1 MLDLYEELKVIIAAL
16 ENRGIEYALCGG
28 LAMAVHSFPRATV
41 DIDLLIRAEDLDE
54 IKSIARNLEYTIE
67 AQPMT
72 FAKGAVE
79 IRRISKID
87 KDTGF
92 VLSLDMLLVTPATEA
107 AWNSRTKF
115 SWRNQVINVVSR
127 EGLIALKLLRN
138 SGQDQDD
145 IRNLQRVEDES

>member
-1 MLDLYEELKVIIAAL
+1 MLDLYEELKAIIAAL
-16 ENRGIEYALCGG
+16 ENRGIDYALCGG

-41 DIDLLIRAEDLDE
+41 DIDLLIRAEDLEE
-54 IKSIARNLEYTIE
+54 IKSIARSLGYTIE

-92 VLSLDMLLVTPATEA
+92 VLSLDMLFVTPATEA

-145 IRNLQRVEDES
+145 IRNLQKVEDES